1 MSVCITLRYLS
12 LSIDLAQ
19 SMGAGTIVM
28 DRFERFFACST
39 HHYLASEGVDLLDP
53 ELGQA
58 LAYSR
63 RRGL

>member
-1 MSVCITLRYLS
+1 
-12 LSIDLAQ
+12 
-19 SMGAGTIVM
+19 MGAGTIVM